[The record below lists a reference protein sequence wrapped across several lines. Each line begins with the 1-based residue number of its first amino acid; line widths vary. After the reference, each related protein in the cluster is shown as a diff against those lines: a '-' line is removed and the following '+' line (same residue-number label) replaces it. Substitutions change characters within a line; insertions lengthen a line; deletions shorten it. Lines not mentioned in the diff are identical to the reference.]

1 MAILRISFPG
11 TSSNWRVPE
20 PGAQGFC
27 GPREEDCH
35 AAGDDVVD
43 SLQYTASRTAT
54 PVPLPVAPAV
64 AAPTPPPPPPAV
76 LLVDAQQTPPP
87 PALMSVMPQGAQH
100 CSEAET
106 TQKDLRNGIKISQE
120 KWLFLM
126 AQPKNTLFVRDTAKA
141 VWGIQNLYN
150 RSITGTPCRRFLH
163 KEDGQP
169 PSVEKQALTPRK
181 LDALRNAYEEHLKVH
196 EGQLPDAQR
205 RRNMNG
211 HLADLLKVL
220 KK

>member
-11 TSSNWRVPE
+11 TSSNWRPCCGVVVTESKQELARKVQKRRLRWPDHVFDDVLGVSPSEVPE

-43 SLQYTASRTAT
+43 SLQYTAPHAVT
-54 PVPLPVAPAV
+54 PVPPPVAPAV
-64 AAPTPPPPPPAV
+64 AAATPPPPPPAE

-87 PALMSVMPQGAQH
+87 PALMPVMPQGAQH

-106 TQKDLRNGIKISQE
+106 TQKDLRNGVKISQE
-120 KWLFLM
+120 KYLFFM
-126 AQPKNTLFVRDTAKA
+126 AQSKDALFVRDTAKA
-141 VWGIQNLYN
+141 IWGIQNLYN

-163 KEDGQP
+163 KEDGGP
-169 PSVEKQALTPRK
+169 PSVEKQA
-181 LDALRNAYEEHLKVH
+181 
-196 EGQLPDAQR
+196 
-205 RRNMNG
+205 
-211 HLADLLKVL
+211 
-220 KK
+220 